1 MRRLRV
7 AGFWSDRIGRGAAQF
22 RDFVSHGQ
30 RDEAVLEFD
39 EGARYA
45 RGLVR
50 RRHHRLQHARPLLK
64 LRFALKISSTGGGY
78 NITSFWNL
86 TPWFPPRH
94 DGAFY
99 HLNLDC
105 ESSRTDRDK
114 WLTFKSRAD
123 DFT

>member
-39 EGARYA
+39 EGARHS

-64 LRFALKISSTGGGY
+64 LRFALKISSTRGGY
-78 NITSFWNL
+78 KITSFLDFKTLTRRRPIKPNL
-86 TPWFPPRH
+86 ANFR
-94 DGAFY
+94 
-99 HLNLDC
+99 L
-105 ESSRTDRDK
+105 
-114 WLTFKSRAD
+114 
-123 DFT
+123 